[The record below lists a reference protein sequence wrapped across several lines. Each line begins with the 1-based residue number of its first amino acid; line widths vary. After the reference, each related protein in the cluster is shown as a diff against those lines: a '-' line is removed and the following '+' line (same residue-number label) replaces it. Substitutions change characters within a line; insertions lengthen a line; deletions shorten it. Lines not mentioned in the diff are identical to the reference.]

1 MLRNVLS
8 NKEFNNLSLT
18 REGWMLFNKNDVLV
32 GRSLKEYGE
41 YCHGEVELYK
51 QLLAPEDI
59 VIEVGANTGALT
71 LPISKLIGPKGR
83 VYALEPQRIVFQ
95 TLCAN
100 MAINSCTNAFCLEI
114 GASNDNSILSKF
126 YINYDEKA
134 NFGAV
139 ALAALPEGGEKI
151 KLAKL
156 DNIFEDLDKLK
167 LIKID
172 VEGMEREVIIG
183 AKILIERLAP
193 LIYIEN
199 DKIDKSRLLIETIKS
214 FDYRL
219 YWHRVPYFNKENY
232 ANKSENI
239 FPDQVAINML
249 CVPARIQI
257 NIEGMDEICNSNFHP
272 IFGEV
277 P

>member
-1 MLRNVLS
+1 MLKNVLA

-18 REGWMLFNKNDVLV
+18 REGWMLYNRNDLLV

-41 YCHGEVELYK
+41 YCHKEVELYK
-51 QLLAPEDI
+51 QLLETEDI
-59 VIEVGANTGALT
+59 VIEVGANIGALT
-71 LPISKLIGPKGR
+71 LPISKLIGSKGKI
-83 VYALEPQRIVFQ
+83 YALEPQRIVFQ

-100 MAINSCTNAFCLEI
+100 IAINSCTNAFCLEI

-156 DNIFEDLDKLK
+156 DDIFKDMDKLK

-172 VEGMEREVIIG
+172 VEGMEREVIVG
-183 AKILIERLAP
+183 AKTLIERLSP
-193 LIYIEN
+193 LIYVEN
-199 DKIDKSRLLIETIKS
+199 DKIDKSRILIETIKS
-214 FDYRL
+214 LDYRL

-232 ANKSENI
+232 AKKSENI
-239 FPDQVAINML
+239 FSNQVAINML
-249 CVPARIQI
+249 CVPASNKI
-257 NIEGMDEICNSNFHP
+257 NIEGMDEIINPNFHP
-272 IFGEV
+272 IFGEIL
-277 P
+277 